1 MNGPMPT
8 NVQLSP
14 DSKQWLLSA
23 FQQALCLIDDPSVAA
38 GLSRARDIIAGLPE
52 RRACKECLHV
62 NAYGKQY
69 CEQWNADIPEDWL
82 ERGCDKWEPAI
93 PF

>member
-38 GLSRARDIIAGLPE
+38 GLSRAP
-52 RRACKECLHV
+52 
-62 NAYGKQY
+62 
-69 CEQWNADIPEDWL
+69 
-82 ERGCDKWEPAI
+82 
-93 PF
+93 